1 MTRSLRESADQLL
14 VGSGPFE
21 GRVFRCAAQASPQTP
36 AQLALARAR
45 AAWLADRDLQT
56 LRTAGMPLRERTWPR
71 AQALSIDQH
80 DRAAAADGLCAERC
94 PCRSQ
99 RIPRQLPPSAR
110 GAQRH
115 LRNQRRTAAAARAS
129 RLDGPRCRR
138 PRLHQGGRHP
148 RRYDRIL
155 SCRRRLAV
163 RTGRGRQ

>member
-80 DRAAAADGLCAERC
+80 DRAAAADGLCAERRLC
-94 PCRSQ
+94 GSQ
-99 RIPRQLPPSAR
+99 RVPRQLPRSAR

-115 LRNQRRTAAAARAS
+115 LRDQRRTAAAARAS
-129 RLDGPRCRR
+129 RIDGPRCRR